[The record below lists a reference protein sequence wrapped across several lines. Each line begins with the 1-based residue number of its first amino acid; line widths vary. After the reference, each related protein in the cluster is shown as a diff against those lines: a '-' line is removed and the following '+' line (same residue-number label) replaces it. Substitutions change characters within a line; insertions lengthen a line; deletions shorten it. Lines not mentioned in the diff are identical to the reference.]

1 MFTMILFWIFLKAK
15 IKYEK
20 IFTLY
25 LISFYTTQV
34 FVLISSYLGY
44 VCVIYIIYLE
54 VAFSKTGFSW
64 CMVLG
69 FQHAEVPVIK
79 PFMQSW
85 GGAAAP
91 TARLGRL

>member
-1 MFTMILFWIFLKAK
+1 M
-15 IKYEK
+15 
-20 IFTLY
+20 
-25 LISFYTTQV
+25 
-34 FVLISSYLGY
+34 
-44 VCVIYIIYLE
+44 CVIYIIYLE

-79 PFMQSW
+79 PFMQTW

-91 TARLGRL
+91 TARLGRLVRPWPQRVPLEVPVGTGVPQVAIRSASEGH